1 MKNPFRRLMQI
12 YKDLPIKLKMLLI
25 SYFQMLIPVIII
37 GLSTYTI
44 SEILIKNKSI
54 DYSLDIM
61 RTMEL
66 RLSDCVNNIT
76 RISQDLLYYN
86 DIYDRLK
93 DNDKIGPKRL
103 ETYERNNSI
112 ANTLQKFINSR
123 NEVQDIYFESLDR
136 KVKFSNSN
144 SRIAKLIE
152 FDEMAAKARLG
163 HGKVKWYFTM
173 NSINAENIFL
183 VRTINDKDNFKE
195 IGIMVIRVKKEFFE
209 SIYKGLINDDMREIA
224 VVSSDNEFIVSRSN
238 DFPLLFDKNILS
250 ETEGRGGYY
259 LYNKK
264 ALVTYVKVEDLG
276 WQVVSY
282 IRLSLLYKDIY
293 TFRIIIISL
302 CLITAILLTLLNRK
316 ISNDFVTP
324 IKRLVNGM
332 KEIQKGTHA
341 DVEVDRNDELGFIT
355 KTFNEMSMEIN
366 HLITWIYREQ
376 ITRKEA
382 QLKALQSQINP
393 HFLFN
398 TLESINWMAMLKN
411 VPEISETVTALSSL
425 MEASIGRDDKLIPL
439 REEFK
444 YIDHYIS
451 ILKNRFEDRIQL
463 NVYVENDD
471 ILDINIPKLLIQ
483 PIIENAVYHG
493 IGNISDIGVIRLNT
507 FIRYGILEIEVIDN
521 GIGMDKESL
530 KALNETLA
538 LDNDTYFRLRSNEER
553 KSIGL
558 ENVNR
563 RIKLFYGEKYGLRI
577 TSEKDEFTKVIVSI
591 PVNEAL
597 KENKNRD
604 I

>member
-1 MKNPFRRLMQI
+1 MKNPFRRLMQV

-37 GLSTYTI
+37 GFSTYIVT
-44 SEILIKNKSI
+44 EKLIQNKSI
-54 DYSLDIM
+54 DYSIDIM

-66 RLSDCVNNIT
+66 RLSDCVNNLT
-76 RISQDLLYYN
+76 RASQELLYY
-86 DIYDRLK
+86 DEIYYRIK
-93 DNDKIGPKRL
+93 DTVNIGPESL
-103 ETYERNNSI
+103 AAFERNKQC
-112 ANTLQKFINSR
+112 ANTLTKFINSR
-123 NEVQDIYFESLDR
+123 SEIQGIYFESIDR
-136 KVKFSNSN
+136 EAFSNEN
-144 SRIAKLIE
+144 SRIAKLIR

-163 HGKVKWYFTM
+163 KGKVKWFFTK
-173 NSINAENIFL
+173 NSTKAEEIFL
-183 VRTINDKDNFKE
+183 VRTIYDRDNYKE
-195 IGIMVIRVKKEFFE
+195 IGLMVIHVKKEFFE
-209 SIYKGLINDDMREIA
+209 SIYKGLLNDDMQEIA
-224 VVSSDNEFIVSRSN
+224 VVSSDNEFIVSKNN
-238 DFPLLFDKNILS
+238 DFPLYVDEKILN
-250 ETEGRGGYY
+250 ETKYLGGSFIHDE
-259 LYNKK
+259 KR
-264 ALVTYVKVEDLG
+264 ALITYVIAKEPS
-276 WQVVSY
+276 WKIISY
-282 IRLSLLYKDIY
+282 IPLSRLYKDIY
-293 TFRIIIISL
+293 NFRTIIISL
-302 CLITAILLTLLNRK
+302 CLVTALLFTLLNRK

-324 IKRLVNGM
+324 IKRLVSGM
-332 KEIQKGTHA
+332 KEIQKGTHV

-439 REEFK
+439 RDEFK

-471 ILDINIPKLLIQ
+471 ILEINIPKLLIQ

-493 IGNISDIGVIRLNT
+493 IGNISDVGIIRLNT

-563 RIKLFYGEKYGLRI
+563 RIKLFYGEKYGLTI
-577 TSEKDEFTKVIVSI
+577 TSEKDKFTKVTVSI
-591 PVNEAL
+591 PINEAL
-597 KENKNRD
+597 KDKEK
-604 I
+604 